1 MHTDSLRP
9 DRRAALKAAGAA
21 AVGAL
26 AVAPAA
32 AFAADEPFK
41 PKGNVNHS
49 VCRWCY
55 GKIPLEK
62 LAEAALKDGYKSV
75 ELLSPA
81 EVLKIKPL
89 GMGCAL
95 LGGASIDR
103 GLNREAFHPTILKQL
118 REGIEF
124 AADNGVPNVI
134 CMAGNRTIDNRGRP
148 IDGKTVSDEEG
159 LKTCAKGLKQVVGL
173 AEAKKVTIVMEGLNS
188 KVNHKDYMYD
198 KTPWGVELCKKV
210 GSPRF
215 KLLYDIYHMQI
226 MEGDVIA
233 TIKQYK
239 DYIAHYHTGGV
250 PGRHEI
256 DETQEL
262 NYPAIMR
269 AILATGYQG
278 YVAQEF
284 IPARDPLTSL
294 AQGLRIC
301 DV

>member
-1 MHTDSLRP
+1 MHSDHPRP
-9 DRRAALKAAGAA
+9 DRRTALKAAGAA

-26 AVAPAA
+26 AAAAAAPAA
-32 AFAADEPFK
+32 DESYK

-55 GKIPLEK
+55 SKIPLEK
-62 LAEAALKDGYKSV
+62 LAEAAHRDGYKSV
-75 ELLSPA
+75 ELLLPP
-81 EVLKIKPL
+81 EVLKVKPL
-89 GMGCAL
+89 GIGCAL
-95 LGGASIDR
+95 LGGADIVH
-103 GLNREAFHPTILKQL
+103 GLNREEYHPKILHQL
-118 REGIEF
+118 REFIEF

-134 CMAGNRTIDNRGRP
+134 CMAGNRTIDGRGRP
-148 IDGKTVSDEEG
+148 LDGRTVSDEEG
-159 LKTCAKGLKQVVGL
+159 LETCAKGLKQVVGL
-173 AEAKKVTIVMEGLNS
+173 AEAKKVTLVMEGLNS

-233 TIKQYK
+233 TVRKYK

-262 NYPAIMR
+262 NYPAIMK

-284 IPARDPLTSL
+284 IPARDPLASL